1 MAQKPTCS
9 NRYPGICGVIR
20 LHQFNT
26 KLQNEAS
33 NPAESSSECVK
44 SSSLGHRKASQVT
57 HQPSVRQTPEFT
69 GHFFVP
75 SHTKS
80 GFWSR
85 KSPPAIGQLPAIWW
99 KSADK
104 LSSCRLLIHTF
115 LCFSLWNNKPSFMIH
130 QDIQAVSNTE
140 TLHRLSLED
149 PTFQNNIP
157 YGLKLIISS
166 AADSLSL
173 IYSTGSL
180 QSSGE

>member
-1 MAQKPTCS
+1 M
-9 NRYPGICGVIR
+9 IR
-20 LHQFNT
+20 LQQFNT
-26 KLQNEAS
+26 KLQDEAS

-44 SSSLGHRKASQVT
+44 SSSLGDRKASQVT

-104 LSSCRLLIHTF
+104 LLLPSAHSHLPVFLPLKQQTRFYDSSGYSGRFKHRNF
-115 LCFSLWNNKPSFMIH
+115 A
-130 QDIQAVSNTE
+130 QA
-140 TLHRLSLED
+140 LSGG
-149 PTFQNNIP
+149 PNISKQNS